1 MALKLTWD
9 PKKAAA
15 NIRKHGVSF
24 EEASTAFGDPLSVT
38 IPDPGHGEGERR
50 FVLIGQS
57 VRGRMVVVV
66 HTEEEDN
73 PRMISAREAT
83 RAEKRTY
90 EQG

>member
-9 PKKAAA
+9 PKKAAV

-38 IPDPGHGEGERR
+38 VPDPLHEAGERR
-50 FVLIGQS
+50 FILIGHSAQ
-57 VRGRMVVVV
+57 GRMVVVV

-73 PRMISAREAT
+73 PRLISAREAT

-90 EQG
+90 EQS

>member
-1 MALKLTWD
+1 MPLKLTWD
-9 PKKAAA
+9 PRKAAA
-15 NIRKHGVSF
+15 NVRKHGVSF

-38 IPDPGHGEGERR
+38 VSDPLHETGERR
-50 FVLIGQS
+50 FVLIGRS
-57 VRGRMVVVV
+57 TRGRMLVVV

-73 PRMISAREAT
+73 PRVISAREAT